1 MDIKETIRR
10 SINRVA
16 DTHFFLRPA
25 LVNSLKKTII
35 TEQFRNQALGCS
47 NYFEY
52 WEKSLSEKFFD
63 MGTLIRLGTE
73 IENGLKYYYMEKKG
87 HKNLQD
93 LKSDPNCDLGIF
105 QRVHP
110 WTRDK
115 TVVGLFKDQLNY
127 DLNSNSKFKNIQQ
140 IMLYRHLY
148 AHNSGLLDDR
158 FMEHYKE
165 LTSIDLPLPP
175 EIQKRYPY
183 EDIYY
188 FRPLEALSGYIED
201 TRAFFRGLP

>member
-1 MDIKETIRR
+1 MDIKKTILG

-16 DTHFFLRPA
+16 ETHFFLRPV
-25 LVNSLKKTII
+25 LIDSLKRTII
-35 TEQFRNQALGCS
+35 TEQVKKYALGCS

-52 WEKSLSEKFFD
+52 WEKSNSKDFFD

-73 IENGLKYYYMEKKG
+73 IEKGLKYYYMEKKG

-93 LKSDPNCDLGIF
+93 LKSDPNYKFNIF
-105 QRVHP
+105 QRVLP
-110 WTRDK
+110 WISGN
-115 TVVGLFKDQLNY
+115 TVVDLFKNQLKY

-148 AHNSGLLDDR
+148 AHNSGLLDDK
-158 FMEHYKE
+158 FIAHYKE
-165 LTSIDLPLPP
+165 LTSIDLTLLP

-188 FRPLEALSGYIED
+188 FKPLEALSGYIED
-201 TRAFFRGLP
+201 TRAFFRELP